1 MKTNLRQEVLKII
14 DFLQLD
20 NISMKVLDTELLPTF
35 GFQFMKENSHMFQ
48 PKSVTWLNGYQ
59 FLRKG
64 EIGDGTKMLL
74 LLMEPTTTTATKAP
88 SGTNARTGS
97 PSDEEAEV
105 TVPLMDM
112 FHDWV
117 SKEEYCQKIRE
128 LESRGLKREA
138 SEQFLAIVH
147 GVCGWEENL

>member
-48 PKSVTWLNGYQ
+48 PKSVTWLNEYQ

-74 LLMEPTTTTATKAP
+74 MLMETTTATTKVP

-117 SKEEYCQKIRE
+117 RKEEYCQKIRE
-128 LESRGLKREA
+128 LESRGLTIEA

-147 GVCGWEENL
+147 GVCGWEEKL